1 MEKELYIDQIR
12 ELMDKVDDEKSKH
25 EKLKYRQNKN
35 EFYESESVEKDSSAA
50 TLERIKEANSDL
62 LDEIEIQKKHFTK
75 LETENIEMK
84 IKLKHLREK
93 MSKVMEANTALK
105 NDVNELEQE
114 TNKERDL
121 LQELKDENEKFKS
134 MLAEHGINSNTGNF
148 VTDDTHLKHQKF
160 RK

>member
-25 EKLKYRQNKN
+25 EKLKYKQNKN

-84 IKLKHLREK
+84 VKLKHLREK

-105 NDVNELEQE
+105 NDVNDLEQE